1 MGTFH
6 SHSRHIFILLLSCL
20 ILNGCATTQY
30 GNFIQNASIDA
41 SQAMANDAAAQIGRL
56 YPAASTQLN
65 LNHVVNDP
73 FGHTLVDKLRQ
84 SGFAVLETVNEP
96 ISILPLSLPEAS
108 AQSLPQQGLT
118 FGYVVDQSDELYHA
132 NVHIGD
138 RHLSRAFLVKDNA
151 IYPAGHWVSRQ

>member
-1 MGTFH
+1 MGTLR
-6 SHSRHIFILLLSCL
+6 SHSQHIFILLLSCL
-20 ILNGCATTQY
+20 ILNGCVSMQY
-30 GNFIQNASIDA
+30 GNFIQNASVDA
-41 SQAMANDAAAQIGRL
+41 NQAMADDAAAQIGRL

-96 ISILPLSLPEAS
+96 INLLSLSLPEGS
-108 AQSLPQQGLT
+108 SQSQPQQGLT
-118 FGYVVDQSDELYHA
+118 FSYVVDQSDELYHA

-151 IYPAGHWVSRQ
+151 VYPAGHWVSRQ